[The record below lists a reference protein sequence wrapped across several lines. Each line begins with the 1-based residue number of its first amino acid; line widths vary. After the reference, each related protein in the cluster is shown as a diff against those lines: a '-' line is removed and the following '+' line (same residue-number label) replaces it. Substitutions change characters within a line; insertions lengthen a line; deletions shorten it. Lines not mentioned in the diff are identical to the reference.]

1 MDARRVRM
9 RMTRIAPPRPRRRTC
24 ALVTRRNRAPLGFCA
39 RRT

>member
-1 MDARRVRM
+1 MHM
-9 RMTRIAPPRPRRRTC
+9 RMTRIAPPRPRRRRTC